1 MFHKGTNCPI
11 LKKIFNKNK
20 ILKQKNQD
28 ESKKVENKVPNKNQ
42 SQKIKFK
49 VKNRIQGHKA
59 QFQKTE
65 IKYHFGHDDKVIV
78 YSEFCETF
86 SNSYPLEHLG
96 TANSGLVL

>member
-1 MFHKGTNCPI
+1 MSLKINFQLFCPI

-28 ESKKVENKVPNKNQ
+28 KSKKVENKVPNKNQ

-59 QFQKTE
+59 QFQETE
-65 IKYHFGHDDKVIV
+65 IKYHFGHDDK
-78 YSEFCETF
+78 
-86 SNSYPLEHLG
+86 
-96 TANSGLVL
+96 